1 MKRQYLGIFPL
12 AVALTLAACTTLP
25 SRNEGRVERLVQE
38 LNTADEDRV
47 IELCALPFLLDGETI
62 TREEDLRILW
72 RNLRTAGF
80 TFSEA
85 EIVEIREAGPA
96 SSQAFADDPEV
107 LAFFAKHNGKGPAV
121 VTVKTGK
128 GTFRLLTG
136 GRVSKFGRLPK
147 LYGFTG
153 PEGR

>member
-1 MKRQYLGIFPL
+1 MKRQHLGI
-12 AVALTLAACTTLP
+12 VTLAAALALSACTTLP
-25 SRNEGRVERLVQE
+25 SRNEGRVERLVHE
-38 LNTADEDRV
+38 LNTADEDRI

-62 TREEDLRILW
+62 SREEDLRILW

-80 TFSEA
+80 AFAEA
-85 EIVEIREAGPA
+85 EIVEIREAGPD
-96 SSQAFADDPEV
+96 SYRAFADDPEV
-107 LAFFAKHNGKGPAV
+107 MAFFKKNNGKGPAV
-121 VTVKTGK
+121 VTVKTGN
-128 GTFRLLTG
+128 GEFRLLTG